1 MRVSDGRSMQ
11 KITCVSSV
19 LRGAAAAP
27 GPSPRLVL
35 ADAQRLMGDGGPAG
49 GREGQAADRKG
60 WYGGTD
66 RYVWVDAY
74 MSEWAERRRERWR
87 DSEANETR
95 IGLSVREFVGSQSDF
110 AATSTAMIT
119 CF

>member
-49 GREGQAADRKG
+49 GREGQAADRRDGMEGRIDMCG
-60 WYGGTD
+60 WMRT
-66 RYVWVDAY
+66 
-74 MSEWAERRRERWR
+74 
-87 DSEANETR
+87 
-95 IGLSVREFVGSQSDF
+95 
-110 AATSTAMIT
+110 
-119 CF
+119 